1 MKCLT
6 DLFIPIFLLTS
17 CALSSAGSPF
27 TVQSEKEAFIVTA
40 VAENLERPWSLAFL
54 PDNGGYLITE
64 RTGNLLLI
72 RDGRTSIV
80 TGTPRAAVVG
90 QGGLLDVV
98 LSPSFTADS
107 LVYLSFAE
115 ESGGIYGTAVARGRL
130 IHDVGG
136 NARLVDTEV
145 IYRALPKSSGGRH
158 FGSRLVFDEDGYLY
172 VTLGERGSMN
182 RAQDT
187 SDPYGSVLR
196 LNPDGSVPGD
206 NLLVGG
212 SDAAEIW
219 SYGHRNAQG
228 MARHPGTGD
237 IWLHEHGPK
246 GGDEVNIVRK
256 GANYG
261 WPTVTYGIDYDGSVI
276 SDTTTA
282 AGVEDALI
290 CWVPSIAPSG
300 MAFYVGNAFP
310 GWRGD
315 IFVGTLAGKHLRRL
329 ELRGNEVVH
338 QEILLQGRLGRIRD
352 VRAGP
357 DGFIYLLSDADNGA
371 LYRIEPARE

>member
-1 MKCLT
+1 
-6 DLFIPIFLLTS
+6 
-17 CALSSAGSPF
+17 
-27 TVQSEKEAFIVTA
+27 
-40 VAENLERPWSLAFL
+40 
-54 PDNGGYLITE
+54 
-64 RTGNLLLI
+64 
-72 RDGRTSIV
+72 
-80 TGTPRAAVVG
+80 
-90 QGGLLDVV
+90 
-98 LSPSFTADS
+98 
-107 LVYLSFAE
+107 
-115 ESGGIYGTAVARGRL
+115 
-130 IHDVGG
+130 
-136 NARLVDTEV
+136 
-145 IYRALPKSSGGRH
+145 
-158 FGSRLVFDEDGYLY
+158 
-172 VTLGERGSMN
+172 MN

-276 SDTTTA
+276 SDRTTA
-282 AGVEDALI
+282 AGVEDAVI
-290 CWVPSIAPSG
+290 YWVPSIAPSG